1 MFFYGVSAATAQ
13 GPAKAIFFELG
24 GPGLA
29 SINYDM
35 RFSKSEK
42 GLGARAGVG
51 GFSIGR
57 VMKEV
62 QPFLYRWR

>member
-1 MFFYGVSAATAQ
+1 MKKFSTVFLSFFFGVIAATAQ

-35 RFSKSEK
+35 RFYS
-42 GLGARAGVG
+42 
-51 GFSIGR
+51 GFSVGY
-57 VMKEV
+57 KLE
-62 QPFLYRWR
+62 